1 MDGSA
6 FWTAVGGAALAAIGF
21 VIKRIAERL
30 KKRDQEKEIT
40 QSARAELD
48 KIREARPWQAMEAV
62 QDDLVEALGRLS
74 AANRNLQADN
84 DRLREERDRARLE
97 ATDWEIAARRASA
110 LVVRVSDLELE
121 LKVSRSE
128 HQHEVSH
135 LREDLERRD
144 ALIDELRQRRG
155 SGPLA

>member
-6 FWTAVGGAALAAIGF
+6 LWTAVGGAVLAAVGF
-21 VIKRIAERL
+21 VIKRVAERL
-30 KKRDQEKEIT
+30 RKKDEQRENSQA
-40 QSARAELD
+40 ARVELD
-48 KIREARPWQAMEAV
+48 KIRENRPWQAMEAV

-84 DRLREERDRARLE
+84 DRLREERERARLE
-97 ATDWEIAARRASA
+97 ATDWEIAARRAGA
-110 LVVRVSDLELE
+110 LVARVSDLELE

-144 ALIDELRQRRG
+144 AIIEELRQRRG